1 MLLRFV
7 LACCLLAALPVFA
20 AGETRSA
27 EEVRAEFTYGRAL
40 VTGVVEGVTEYLP
53 VSSTGHMIISNGLLD
68 VQDDPNITVAQVAD
82 RKGRAVTLERIAD
95 DYIVIIQLGAILA
108 VVVAFFERLRRLL
121 VGLCRGERQAIAL
134 SSSILVAFLP
144 AALLGFL
151 FKDAITAYL
160 FSVEVVAAAL
170 VVGGLVILIAEH
182 LLPKKASV
190 ADDEVAAIGWRSAL
204 TVGLCQC
211 CALIPGTSR
220 SLATILGGRLAG
232 LSHAAATE
240 FSFLVGLLTLSAAS
254 VYKMWSL
261 GPALTQVYPAGPAGL
276 GLLVA
281 AATAFVSVKW
291 LVGYV
296 SRRGLGA
303 FAWYRLALGGTIL
316 ACLALRALD
325 AAGRC

>member
-1 MLLRFV
+1 MLR
-7 LACCLLAALPVFA
+7 LAFGLWLLSSLSAFA
-20 AGETRSA
+20 GYGPTVTP
-27 EEVRAEFTYGRAL
+27 EEVRREFTYRRAL
-40 VTGVVEGVTEYLP
+40 VTGTVEGVTEYLP
-53 VSSTGHMIISNGLLD
+53 VSSTGHMIISDTLLGVPKYPD
-68 VQDDPNITVAQVAD
+68 VTVAGLAD
-82 RKGRAVTLERIAD
+82 RKGRAVSLERIAD

-108 VVVAFFERLRRLL
+108 VFVAFFGRISTL
-121 VGLCRGERQAIAL
+121 VSGLCRWESPSVELAQAI
-134 SSSILVAFLP
+134 IVAFIP

-170 VVGGLVILIAEH
+170 LVGGLVILVAEH
-182 LLPKKASV
+182 LLPQARAARS
-190 ADDEVAAIGWRSAL
+190 DEVAAIGWRSAL

-211 CALIPGTSR
+211 FALIPGTSR

-261 GPALTQVYPAGPAGL
+261 GPALTQVYPAGPASV
-276 GLLVA
+276 GLLIA
-281 AATAFVSVKW
+281 AVTAFVSVKW

-296 SRRGLGA
+296 SRNGLGV
-303 FAWYRLALGGTIL
+303 FAWYRIALGGVIL
-316 ACLALRALD
+316 AILALK
-325 AAGRC
+325 

>member
-1 MLLRFV
+1 MLR
-7 LACCLLAALPVFA
+7 LAFGLWLLSSLPSFA
-20 AGETRSA
+20 GYGPTVTP
-27 EEVRAEFTYGRAL
+27 EEIRREFTYSRAV
-40 VTGVVEGVTEYLP
+40 VTGTVEGVTEYLP
-53 VSSTGHMIISNGLLD
+53 VSSTGHMILSDSLLGVQKYPD
-68 VQDDPNITVAQVAD
+68 VTVAGVTD
-82 RKGRAVTLERIAD
+82 RKGRAVSMERVAD

-108 VVVAFFERLRRLL
+108 VLAAFFGRVRGVLT
-121 VGLCRGERQAIAL
+121 GLCRGDGQAVSLA
-134 SSSILVAFLP
+134 SAILVAFLP

-151 FKDAITAYL
+151 FKDAISAYL

-170 VVGGLVILIAEH
+170 VVGGLVILVAEY
-182 LLPKKASV
+182 LLPKKAAESS
-190 ADDEVAAIGWRSAL
+190 DEVAAIGWRPAI

-211 CALIPGTSR
+211 FALIPGTSR

-254 VYKMWSL
+254 IYKMWSL
-261 GPALTQVYPAGPAGL
+261 GPALTQVYPAGPASV

-281 AATAFVSVKW
+281 AVTAFVSVKW

-296 SRRGLGA
+296 SRRGLGV

-316 ACLALRALD
+316 AFLALK
-325 AAGRC
+325 